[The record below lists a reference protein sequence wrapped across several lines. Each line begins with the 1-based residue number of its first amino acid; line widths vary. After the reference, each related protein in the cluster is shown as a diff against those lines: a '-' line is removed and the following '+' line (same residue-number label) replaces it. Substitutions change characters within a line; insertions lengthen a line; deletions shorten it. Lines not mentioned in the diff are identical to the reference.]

1 MDSKP
6 QDCAF
11 PALQAQARRWLAL
24 DPEGNGALAEVL
36 EDEGA
41 LRAYFNGRLSFGTA
55 GLRGPLGAG
64 SRAMNLVVVSQ
75 SARGFGLYLKGKSIN
90 GRVVIGYDA
99 RRRGAEFARASA
111 EILQGLGLDCYLSP
125 EPIPTPLL
133 AYALQALDC
142 HGAIMVTASHNPA
155 GDQGYKVY
163 VGKAQIIAPED
174 QHIAAAIDQAAA
186 ADVASYPRSD
196 RYKLIPPTVFQ
207 DYWARSARQ
216 RQSEPRPLNF
226 VYSALHGVATKSLLE
241 TLKIA
246 AINPPLLVAEQCTP
260 DGDFPTLP
268 YPNPEAPGVLDRAI
282 NLAEAHGYELVL
294 ANDPDGDRLAVAV
307 KDGGHWQPLTGNQIG
322 LMLAWHLIRRGGRGV
337 LASSLVSSP
346 QLATLAARYGLEYRR
361 TLTGFKYLGRVEN
374 LLFAYE
380 EALGF
385 LVDADK
391 VRDKDGIS
399 AAVALLDLALAQA
412 AHGHNLLD
420 YWREFTATFGHSAS
434 GQLVR
439 EFAAVQ
445 EIAAAMNAL
454 RARPPTEF
462 AGLPVENYED
472 FAAAQTMRADML
484 LFELAGARLIFR
496 PSGTEPKLK
505 IYLDVVGESEEECAA
520 LLARLRAALA

>member
-1 MDSKP
+1 MDSE
-6 QDCAF
+6 
-11 PALQAQARRWLAL
+11 LQAQARRWLAL
-24 DPEGNGALAEVL
+24 DPEGNGALAAL
-36 EDEGA
+36 LDDGDA
-41 LRAYFNGRLSFGTA
+41 LRECFAGRLTFGTA

-75 SARGFGLYLKGKSIN
+75 SARGFGLYLKEKFIN

-99 RRRGAEFARASA
+99 RHRGAEFARASA
-111 EILQGLGLDCYLSP
+111 AILQGLGLECYLSP
-125 EPIPTPLL
+125 EPLPTPLL
-133 AYALQALDC
+133 AYALQALHC

-155 GDQGYKVY
+155 TDQGYKVY

-174 QHIAAAIDQAAA
+174 QHIAAAIDRAAA
-186 ADVASYPRSD
+186 EDVATYPRSD
-196 RYKLIPPTVFQ
+196 GYKLIPPRVFQ

-216 RQSEPRPLNF
+216 RRCPPQPINF

-268 YPNPEAPGVLDRAI
+268 YPNPEEPGVLDRAMA
-282 NLAEAHGYELVL
+282 LAEGHGHELVL

-307 KDGGHWQPLTGNQIG
+307 KDGGRWQQLSGNQIG

-337 LASSLVSSP
+337 LASSVVSSP
-346 QLATLAARYGLEYRR
+346 QLARLAAHYGLEYRR

-399 AAVALLDLALAQA
+399 AAVALLDLAMVLR
-412 AHGHNLLD
+412 GEGRNLLD
-420 YWREFTATFGHSAS
+420 YWRDFTAQFGASAS

-439 EFAAVQ
+439 KFNNS
-445 EIAAAMNAL
+445 AAAAAALAEL
-454 RARPPTEF
+454 RAQPPTAF
-462 AGLPVENYED
+462 AGLPVRNYED
-472 FAAAQTMRADML
+472 FAHNKAMNADLL

-496 PSGTEPKLK
+496 PSGTEAKLK
-505 IYLDVVGESEEECAA
+505 IYMDVVGDSEEQCAA